1 MTTKVKPE
9 TRNNNW
15 NQQKKITQWQWN
27 GGRHKINFHTNSC
40 TQSLIFRG
48 SKGWKSDAIKFYTY
62 PSEMLWTL
70 IVLWQLDS
78 LITNNVLGVSVQS
91 NKKWQRAESR
101 QKQRQWKWWLQCQTV
116 CLETQW
122 TALQTLHKAAHAQQS
137 NTLEQVALLD
147 SSLVERFP
155 LSEHITIISHADV
168 WAIKSKNTNKPVF
181 TSET

>member
-15 NQQKKITQWQWN
+15 NQQKRNNTMTMKWRETQTAVHSPSFSGAQKAEN
-27 GGRHKINFHTNSC
+27 LMLLNF
-40 TQSLIFRG
+40 I
-48 SKGWKSDAIKFYTY
+48 Y